1 MDDILHQISEIAEE
15 ENRDKYVQRY
25 TDYKESLLGIGE
37 EAGKE
42 RWSKIYG
49 KDVDFR
55 EDLLSE
61 NEHKEQIRISPEL
74 SMVWEVIKGQKT
86 AKESQKLTREFLERK
101 GVCKEIEI
109 DRLKRK
115 IQELAEEA
123 KDDTLKYIWFAT
135 TKKGIDIHPGL
146 LDEEKPV
153 AMTLGDDSVH
163 ALMAGRTGSG
173 KSNALHALITG
184 LMYEYAPWEL
194 NINLADFKIVEMS
207 KYGNGQYEEDGEFK
221 SAAAPHV
228 SKIAAT
234 DSMEYVLSIMYDMYE
249 KMNMRQKV
257 FAALGVQKLSQYR
270 EMFDVVLPREI
281 LIVDEFQQMYELAT
295 AKQVEIINQ
304 LIKMITKLG
313 RATGYHLLFAS
324 QSMTGTVR
332 NDVLANFKLRMCL
345 PADEE
350 VSGMV
355 LGNRAA
361 AELTGAKSK
370 GYIIANAEGGGLED
384 NKEFKI
390 PLLKESGEG
399 RGDLSQ
405 VLEEN
410 AKLAEKIGYRKEM
423 DFYREELVRPL
434 WGEKDSLEADFQL
447 FFHNTQA
454 AVASDDE
461 IEEYLL
467 LGDSCVFA
475 KDKYKKSS
483 LEYTPI
489 KIGDRKNILCIGDS
503 IYQRTYMLELLGVQ
517 YKKRERNINYIVHG
531 DHIVKSLLRAKEDSF
546 FEPERWIKEIPVKEI
561 TNKIINDF
569 KMRNCIQKFIQ
580 YPNDKRTKDKL
591 DDLCIGTYYAGI
603 MEKLVKSWNAE
614 FGKAMGLDT
623 KLEYSDLRHQI
634 KERKLTLQEGGISEY
649 QEKVLEQ
656 VDYMCREVES
666 ACKVLWTMYQTGLQ
680 DGEFHFKNLKS
691 LTYWINGYHML
702 SDLMERWGNG
712 KQKGIAMQ
720 DVMKHCTNMGMRFI
734 LVGTKLDDIP
744 AVLRKNFE
752 YLFLITNDENNFAK
766 ASMQRPKEYRDNVMH
781 FKAVNETLNRQK
793 PSLYILPQDE
803 KLVKLFEIENESAG
817 NKEEVFFK
825 NIG

>member
-1 MDDILHQISEIAEE
+1 MDDILQLSEIAEE
-15 ENRDKYVQRY
+15 ENKDKYIQRY
-25 TDYKESLLGIGE
+25 ADYKQALLQIGE

-42 RWSKIYG
+42 RWLKCYSKDI
-49 KDVDFR
+49 DFR
-55 EDLLSE
+55 ADLLPD
-61 NEHKEQIRISPEL
+61 HAQKEQIRISPEL
-74 SMVWEVIKGQKT
+74 SVVWEAIKGQKT
-86 AKESQKLTREFLERK
+86 AKESQEAAREFLGRK

-109 DRLKRK
+109 SRLKQAV
-115 IQELAEEA
+115 QELIEEEQEEN
-123 KDDTLKYIWFAT
+123 LKYIWFAT
-135 TKKGIDIHPGL
+135 TKNSIDIRPGL

-153 AMTLGDDSVH
+153 AMVLGDDSVH

-207 KYGNGQYEEDGEFK
+207 KYGNGQYEEKGELK

-249 KMNMRQKV
+249 KMDMRQKV

-295 AKQVEIINQ
+295 AKQTEIINQ
-304 LIKMITKLG
+304 LIKMVTKLG

-345 PADEE
+345 PASDE
-350 VSGMV
+350 VSSMV
-355 LGNRAA
+355 LGNHAA

-370 GYIIANAEGGGLED
+370 GYIITNAEGGGIDD

-390 PLLKESGEG
+390 PLLKESKEEQ
-399 RGDLSQ
+399 GDLGR

-434 WGEKDSLEADFQL
+434 WGETESLEADFDL
-447 FFHNTQA
+447 FFKNTRE
-454 AVASDDE
+454 AVAADDE

-475 KDKYKKSS
+475 KDKYKQSS

-489 KIGDRKNILCIGDS
+489 KTGDRKNILCIGDS
-503 IYQRTYMLELLGVQ
+503 IYQRAYMLELLGVQ
-517 YKKRERNINYIVHG
+517 YKKREKNKNYIVHG
-531 DHIVKSLLRAKEDSF
+531 DHIVKSLLSEDEGSF
-546 FEPERWIKEIPVKEI
+546 FEHGKWIEEIPVKEI
-561 TNKIINDF
+561 TNKIVNDF
-569 KMRNCIQKFIQ
+569 NARDSLQKFIQ
-580 YPNDKRTKDKL
+580 YPYEKRTKEKL
-591 DDLCIGTYYAGI
+591 DNLCVKSCCAGVL
-603 MEKLVKSWNAE
+603 EKLIRLWNKE
-614 FGKAMGLDT
+614 FDKTMELNI
-623 KLEYSDLRHQI
+623 KMEYSDLRHQVEENQKILYETGINGNQKKRLEEI
-634 KERKLTLQEGGISEY
+634 KFWFEE
-649 QEKVLEQ
+649 
-656 VDYMCREVES
+656 MES
-666 ACKVLWTMYQTGLQ
+666 CCDVLWKMYQTGLR
-680 DGEFHFKNLKS
+680 DEKFHFKNLKS

-702 SDLMERWGNG
+702 SDLMEKWGNG
-712 KQKGIAMQ
+712 KQMEMPMADI
-720 DVMKHCTNMGMRFI
+720 MKRCTNMGMRFI
-734 LVGTKLDDIP
+734 LVGTKIDDIP
-744 AVLRKNFE
+744 AGLRKNFE

-766 ASMQRPKEYRDNVMH
+766 AFMQRPKEYRDNVMH

-803 KLVKLFEIENESAG
+803 KLVKLFEIENERGKS
-817 NKEEVFFK
+817 KEEIFFK
-825 NIG
+825 DIK